1 MAVQICD
8 AVTHFACLERVL
20 KLTVDEHLN
29 EAADGVNRSS
39 ITKDNDQDCKG
50 AKKGSLN
57 GLNFTVADA
66 KNGDDHKVDR
76 VIETK
81 PGADITQD
89 CKNADAEKDSQSE

>member
-20 KLTVDEHLN
+20 KLAVDEHLN
-29 EAADGVNRSS
+29 EATDGVNCSS
-39 ITKDNDQDCKG
+39 ITKDNDQNCKC

-57 GLNFTVADA
+57 GLNFTVSDA
-66 KNGDDHKVDR
+66 KYGDDHKVDR

-81 PGADITQD
+81 PGAAIPQD
-89 CKNADAEKDSQSE
+89 CKNADTEKDS